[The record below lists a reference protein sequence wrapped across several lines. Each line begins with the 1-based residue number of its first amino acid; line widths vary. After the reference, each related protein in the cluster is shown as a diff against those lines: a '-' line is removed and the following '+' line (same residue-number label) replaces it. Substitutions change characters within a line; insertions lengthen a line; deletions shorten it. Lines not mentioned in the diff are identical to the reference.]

1 MPEGESAPKYR
12 SRSSGER
19 SDASDRRSGGSNGR
33 SGRSG
38 GRRGR
43 HGSDREPVNQA
54 QHRKRLGQLLLDR
67 GHITQDQLEEALAEH
82 RRNETR
88 LGFHLVSLGYVDEE
102 ELGEVLEL
110 QYDIPAVELGEI
122 SVEEDLLDLVP
133 SEFASK
139 NLVLPIER
147 NGRTLTVAMA
157 TPNDLSLID
166 DLRFR
171 TGLEVK
177 PKVASAYA
185 LRHAIEKQYLGLN
198 ERFSGILEELEREE
212 VELLEEE
219 EDEAEDLTA
228 GEVQAQVEEAPVVR
242 LINGILTDAVRREAS
257 DIHIEP
263 YEDSLRVRYRVDGVL
278 QDIMSPPKRLKSALI
293 SRIKILADLDIAE
306 RRVPQDGRIKM
317 KMGDRVIDFR
327 VSTLPVTAGEKI
339 VLRVLDKSNLRLSL
353 EDFGMEPKAEKD
365 FLKAVHNPY
374 GMILVTGPTGSGKTT
389 TLYSALDRLNT
400 SQVNIMTAEDPVE
413 YNLAGINQVQIKPQV
428 GLDFAAA
435 LKSFLRQ
442 DPDIVMVG
450 EIRDLETG
458 GIAIK
463 AALTGHLVLST
474 LHTNDAAST
483 VTRMVDMGL
492 EPFNLASAVQVITAQ
507 RLVRRICDECRVE
520 ASYSDSELQAAGFDA
535 EKVQDVTFYEGA
547 GCQACDDTGYAG
559 RQGLY
564 EVMPVSGQIRKMIL
578 DGASSDELKR
588 QAIENGMIT
597 LRQDGLIK
605 VRRGITT
612 LEEVLRETAV

>member
-1 MPEGESAPKYR
+1 MPDGESAPNYR
-12 SRSSGER
+12 SRSTADRTET
-19 SDASDRRSGGSNGR
+19 SDGRSGGSGGASAGSR
-33 SGRSG
+33 SAA
-38 GRRGR
+38 RGTD
-43 HGSDREPVNQA
+43 DRVPLNQA
-54 QHRKRLGQLLLDR
+54 QHRKRLGQLLLER
-67 GHITQDQLEEALAEH
+67 GYIDQSQLDEALEEH
-82 RRNETR
+82 RQNDTR
-88 LGFHLVSLGYVDEE
+88 LGFHLVSLGYVDEKR
-102 ELGEVLEL
+102 LGEVLEL
-110 QYDIPAVELGEI
+110 QYDIPAVELAE
-122 SVEEDLLDLVP
+122 VDVDEDLLDLVP

-139 NLVLPIER
+139 NLVLPIKR

-177 PKVASAYA
+177 PRVASAYA

-212 VELLEEE
+212 VEVLEEE
-219 EDEAEDLTA
+219 EEEDLTA
-228 GEVQAQVEEAPVVR
+228 GEVQEQVEEAPVVR
-242 LINGILTDAVRREAS
+242 LINGILTDAVRRDAS

-263 YEDSLRVRYRVDGVL
+263 YEESLRVRYRVDGVL
-278 QDIMSPPKRLKSALI
+278 QDIMNPPKRLKSALI

-306 RRVPQDGRIKM
+306 RRIPQDGRIKM

-339 VLRVLDKSNLRLSL
+339 VLRVLDKSNLLLSL

-365 FLKAVHNPY
+365 FLSAVHNPY

-389 TLYSALDRLNT
+389 TLYAALDRLNT

-413 YNLAGINQVQIKPQV
+413 YNLSGINQVQIKPKV

-458 GIAIK
+458 GTAIK

-474 LHTNDAAST
+474 LHTNDAPST

-492 EPFNLASAVQVITAQ
+492 EPFNIASAVQVITAQ
-507 RLVRRICDECRVE
+507 RLVRRICNECRVE
-520 ASYSDSELQAAGFDA
+520 TTYSDSELEAAGFDPD
-535 EKVQDVTFYEGA
+535 QIRDVTFYEGE
-547 GCQACDDTGYAG
+547 GCQACDDTGYSG

-564 EVMPVSGQIRKMIL
+564 EVMPVSGEIRRMIL

-588 QAIENGMIT
+588 QAIENGMVT

-612 LEEVLRETAV
+612 LEEVLRETAG

>member
-1 MPEGESAPKYR
+1 MPL
-12 SRSSGER
+12 
-19 SDASDRRSGGSNGR
+19 
-33 SGRSG
+33 
-38 GRRGR
+38 
-43 HGSDREPVNQA
+43 NQA

-67 GHITQDQLEEALAEH
+67 GDITQEQLDEALEEH
-82 RRNETR
+82 RTNETR
-88 LGFHLVSLGYVDEE
+88 LGFHLVSLGHVDEE
-102 ELGEVLEL
+102 QLGEVLAL
-110 QYDIPAVELGEI
+110 QYDIPAVELSEI
-122 SVEEDLLDLVP
+122 DVEEDLLDLVP

-177 PKVASAYA
+177 PRVASAYA

-198 ERFSGILEELEREE
+198 ERFSGILEELEQEE
-212 VELLEEE
+212 VEVLEE
-219 EDEAEDLTA
+219 EDEEEDLTA
-228 GEVQAQVEEAPVVR
+228 GEVEQQVDEAPVVR
-242 LINGILTDAVRREAS
+242 LINGILTDAVRRDAS

-263 YEDSLRVRYRVDGVL
+263 YEDSLRVRYRIDGVL
-278 QDIMSPPKRLKSALI
+278 QDIMNPPKRLKSALI
-293 SRIKILADLDIAE
+293 SRVKILADLDIAE

-365 FLKAVHNPY
+365 FLDAVHSPY

-389 TLYSALDRLNT
+389 TLYSAMDRLNT

-413 YNLAGINQVQIKPQV
+413 YNLAGINQVQVKPQV

-492 EPFNLASAVQVITAQ
+492 EPFNIASACQVITAQ
-507 RLVRRICDECRVE
+507 RLVRRICNECRVE
-520 ASYSDSELQAAGFDA
+520 ASYSQAELEAAGFSP
-535 EKVQDVTFYEGA
+535 EQIRDVTFYEGE
-547 GCQACDDTGYAG
+547 GCQACDDTGYSG

-564 EVMPVSGQIRKMIL
+564 EVMPVSGEIRQMIL
-578 DGASSDELKR
+578 EGASSDEIKR
-588 QAIENGMIT
+588 QAVENGMIT

-612 LEEVLRETAV
+612 LEEVLRETSV

>member
-1 MPEGESAPKYR
+1 MSEGESAPKYR
-12 SRSSGER
+12 SRSSAER
-19 SDASDRRSGGSNGR
+19 SEASDRRSGGPNGR
-33 SGRSG
+33 G
-38 GRRGR
+38 GR
-43 HGSDREPVNQA
+43 HGRDRQPVNQA

-67 GHITQDQLEEALAEH
+67 GYITRDQLDEALEEH

-212 VELLEEE
+212 VEVLEEE
-219 EDEAEDLTA
+219 DDEAEDLTA

-306 RRVPQDGRIKM
+306 RRLPQDGRIKM

-339 VLRVLDKSNLRLSL
+339 VLRILDKSNLRLSL
-353 EDFGMEPKAEKD
+353 EDFGMEPKAERD
-365 FLKAVHNPY
+365 FLNAVHNPY

-507 RLVRRICDECRVE
+507 RLVRRICDQCRVKTG
-520 ASYSDSELQAAGFDA
+520 YSDSELQAAGFDA
-535 EKVQDVTFYEGA
+535 EKVQDVAFYEGE
-547 GCQACDDTGYAG
+547 GCQACDDTGYSG

-578 DGASSDELKR
+578 DGASADELKR

>member
-1 MPEGESAPKYR
+1 MPDGESAPKYR
-12 SRSSGER
+12 SRSSEQR
-19 SDASDRRSGGSNGR
+19 SDAADARAESSNGR
-33 SGRSG
+33 GGRSRAG
-38 GRRGR
+38 DGD
-43 HGSDREPVNQA
+43 SDDRVPLNQA
-54 QHRKRLGQLLLDR
+54 QHRKRLGQILMER
-67 GHITQDQLEEALAEH
+67 GYITQEQLDEALEEH
-82 RRNETR
+82 RKNETR
-88 LGFHLVSLGYVDEE
+88 LGFHLVSLGHVDEE
-102 ELGEVLEL
+102 QLGEVLEL
-110 QYDIPAVELGEI
+110 QYDIPAVELSEI
-122 SVEEDLLDLVP
+122 DVEEDLLDLVP

-177 PKVASAYA
+177 PRVASAYA

-198 ERFSGILEELEREE
+198 ERFSGILEELEKEE
-212 VELLEEE
+212 VEVLEEE
-219 EDEAEDLTA
+219 EDEDLTA
-228 GEVQAQVEEAPVVR
+228 GEVEQQVEEAPVVR

-263 YEDSLRVRYRVDGVL
+263 YEDSLRVRYRIDGVL
-278 QDIMSPPKRLKSALI
+278 QDIMNPPKRLKSALI

-306 RRVPQDGRIKM
+306 RRIPQDGRIKM
-317 KMGDRVIDFR
+317 KMGSRVIDFR

-365 FLKAVHNPY
+365 FLNAVHSPY

-413 YNLAGINQVQIKPQV
+413 YNLAGINQVQVKPKV

-483 VTRMVDMGL
+483 VTRMIDMGL
-492 EPFNLASAVQVITAQ
+492 EPFNIASACQVITAQ
-507 RLVRRICDECRVE
+507 RLVRRICNNCRVE
-520 ASYSDSELQAAGFDA
+520 TSYSQAELESAGFDP
-535 EKVQDVTFYEGA
+535 EQIRDVTFYEGE
-547 GCQACDDTGYAG
+547 GCEACDDTGYSG

-564 EVMPVSGQIRKMIL
+564 EVMPVSGRIRQMIL
-578 DGASSDELKR
+578 EGASSDDIKR
-588 QAIENGMIT
+588 QAVENGMIT

-605 VRRGITT
+605 VRRGVTT
-612 LEEVLRETAV
+612 LEEVLRETSV

>member
-1 MPEGESAPKYR
+1 MSEGESAPKYR
-12 SRSSGER
+12 SRSSAER
-19 SDASDRRSGGSNGR
+19 SEPSDRRSGGSNGR
-33 SGRSG
+33 G
-38 GRRGR
+38 GRRG
-43 HGSDREPVNQA
+43 HDRQPVNQA

-67 GHITQDQLEEALAEH
+67 GYIDQSQLDEALEEH

-88 LGFHLVSLGYVDEE
+88 LGFHLVSLGYVNEE

-212 VELLEEE
+212 VEVLEEE
-219 EDEAEDLTA
+219 EEEDLTA

-242 LINGILTDAVRREAS
+242 LINGIMTDAVRREAS

-306 RRVPQDGRIKM
+306 RRIPQDGRIKM
-317 KMGDRVIDFR
+317 KMGNRVIDFR

-365 FLKAVHNPY
+365 FLNAVHNPY

-413 YNLAGINQVQIKPQV
+413 YNLAGINQVQIKPNV

-520 ASYSDSELQAAGFDA
+520 TSYSESELQAAGFDA
-535 EKVQDVTFYEGA
+535 EKVRDVSFYEGE
-547 GCQACDDTGYAG
+547 GCQACDDTGYSG

-564 EVMPVSGQIRKMIL
+564 EVMPVSGKIRKMIL
-578 DGASSDELKR
+578 DGASADELKR